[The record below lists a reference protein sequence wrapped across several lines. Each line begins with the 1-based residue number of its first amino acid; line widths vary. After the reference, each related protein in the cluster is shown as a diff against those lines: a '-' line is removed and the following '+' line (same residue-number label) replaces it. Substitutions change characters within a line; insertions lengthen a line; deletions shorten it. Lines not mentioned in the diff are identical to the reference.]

1 MKIGPAPIFEPGP
14 NIKRKLVAM
23 PGEHLRSDEDVE
35 EILKLAMEKS
45 SVDGDLLR
53 QRLTSTARELGISE
67 EQLQEAEEEYRAKK
81 EALAAQEAEEAAR
94 QREQKESRVRFWR
107 FMATQ
112 GLFAALAIA
121 FIVVASGS
129 SGFNFGW
136 FMWVPMVCAVKAVRR
151 GRRLRETGT
160 MDGPDGNPFGGWG
173 R

>member
-1 MKIGPAPIFEPGP
+1 
-14 NIKRKLVAM
+14 M

-67 EQLQEAEEEYRAKK
+67 EQLQAAEEEYWAKK
-81 EALAAQEAEEAAR
+81 EALAAQEAEEAAK
-94 QREQKESRVRFWR
+94 QREQKESRARFWR
-107 FMATQ
+107 FMASQ

-121 FIVVASGS
+121 LIVVASGRI
-129 SGFNFGW
+129 GFSFFW
-136 FMWVPMVCAVKAVRR
+136 FMWVPMAFAAKAVRK
-151 GRRLRETGT
+151 GRRFRETGT
-160 MDGPDGNPFGGWG
+160 MDEPDGNPYGGWS

>member
-1 MKIGPAPIFEPGP
+1 
-14 NIKRKLVAM
+14 M
-23 PGEHLRSDEDVE
+23 PEEHLRSDEDVE

-67 EQLQEAEEEYRAKK
+67 EQLQEAEEEYRAKR

-94 QREQKESRVRFWR
+94 AREQKESRSRFWR
-107 FMATQ
+107 SMAIQ
-112 GLFAALAIA
+112 GLFAALALL

-129 SGFNFGW
+129 SGVHFAW
-136 FMWVPMVCAVKAVRR
+136 FMWFPLIFAFKAARQ
-151 GRRLRETGT
+151 GRRFRDTGSI
-160 MDGPDGNPFGGWG
+160 DGSS